1 MLKIDGVSNLI
12 ESYKN
17 TISNDRVANLRAAK
31 RFGELIEKDKID
43 EKEVSFKALMEGSLR
58 AEGLDSIPSDEKEL
72 KEAVSS
78 SAFPTLS
85 NEVISTI
92 AIPEFQKREE
102 GLSDLYTEYET
113 SDFQGEKLEG
123 LTGTEGVK
131 QVAPQEPYESSTFG
145 EKTASI
151 DVNKYGR
158 TIELP
163 MELVMADKNDRIRN
177 KAAEIGEKFGQQ
189 FERHLIE
196 TLEIRTRSLIENE
209 STSRAAVF
217 NDNVISQSDFYS
229 DDHSSVTGLDGQTND
244 NLATSGDA
252 ISLTG
257 LKSGYSLFGDMV
269 DEEGDN
275 IVVSPKIMVVNTADE
290 VDVWELLNTVQEPG
304 SNNNTRNYFGPNG
317 AKSLSVI
324 STPYLSSSGIYYMG
338 DPKKQLAV
346 VYAIRPNVST
356 MGTDSEAAYRRDIV
370 ASYKFQVGFGVGQK
384 DYRYIVKHS

>member
-1 MLKIDGVSNLI
+1 MLRIDGVSDLI
-12 ESYKN
+12 ESYKD

-31 RFGELIEKDKID
+31 RFGELIESGKID
-43 EKEVSFKALMEGSLR
+43 SNDVSFKAIMEGSLK
-58 AEGLDSIPSDEKEL
+58 AEGLDSVPSDEEEL
-72 KEAVSS
+72 KEAVST

-85 NEVISTI
+85 KEVISTV
-92 AIPEFQKREE
+92 AIPQFEEREE
-102 GLSDLYTEYET
+102 GLSDLYTEYEVN
-113 SDFQGEKLEG
+113 DFEGEKLEG
-123 LTGTEGVK
+123 LTATEGVK
-131 QVAPQEPYESSTFG
+131 QVVPQEPYESSTFG

-151 DVNKYGR
+151 NVNKYGR

-177 KAAEIGEKFGQQ
+177 KASEIGEKFGQQ

-196 TLEIRTRSLIENE
+196 TLEISNRSLIENE
-209 STSRAAVF
+209 STSKASVF
-217 NDNVISQSDFYS
+217 NDNVIAQGDFYAN
-229 DDHSSVTGLDGQTND
+229 DHSGITGLDGQVND
-244 NLATSGDA
+244 NLASSGDA

-257 LKSGYSLFGDMV
+257 LKSGYALFGDMV
-269 DEEGDN
+269 DEEGDS

-317 AKSLSVI
+317 AKSLSVL

-356 MGTDSEAAYRRDIV
+356 NMDGEAAYRRDIV
-370 ASYKFQVGFGVGQK
+370 ASYKFQVGFGVGHR
-384 DYRYIVKHS
+384 DYRNIVKHN